1 MRNNAAAGDG
11 LACDGSPPGDRQSHS
26 RACSEY
32 PGGVL
37 AVVPQPV
44 TVRVPAKVNLHLAV
58 GDLRWDGYHELVSVF
73 QALSVID
80 EVTVAATDAPG
91 VQVYG
96 EGAGAVPTDRR
107 NLAWRAVLALAEHAG
122 RKPEVRVVL
131 RKSIPVAGGMA
142 GGSADAA
149 GALVGL
155 AALWRLDI
163 SREELAG
170 LAAGLG
176 SDVPFALH
184 GGTALGTGRGE
195 SLVPV
200 LARHTF
206 HWVIALDRR
215 GLSTADVYRELDRL
229 RAQGSPPQGSSLPG
243 SSLPGSSLPGPSL
256 PRLGGVEPL
265 LEALASGDPRQ
276 LALLLGNDLQAAA
289 VSLRPGLRRTLRAGV
304 EAGAQAGM
312 VSGSGPTCAFLC
324 IDADAAVRVAAELAG
339 AGVCRT
345 VRVASGPVPGA
356 RVVEEPRPVPPP
368 EPLAHA

>member
-1 MRNNAAAGDG
+1 M
-11 LACDGSPPGDRQSHS
+11 
-26 RACSEY
+26 
-32 PGGVL
+32 
-37 AVVPQPV
+37 PQPV

-80 EVTVAATDAPG
+80 EVTVAATDEPG

-96 EGAGAVPTDRR
+96 EGAGTVPTDGR

-155 AALWRLDI
+155 AGLWRLDV

-215 GLSTADVYRELDRL
+215 GLLTADVYRELDRL
-229 RAQGSPPQGSSLPG
+229 RAQSSPP
-243 SSLPGSSLPGPSL
+243 PGPSL

-289 VSLRPGLRRTLRAGV
+289 VSLRPALRRTLRAGV
-304 EAGAQAGM
+304 EAGALAGM

-324 IDADAAVRVAAELAG
+324 VDADAAVRVAAELAG

-368 EPLAHA
+368 EPLARA

>member
-1 MRNNAAAGDG
+1 VA
-11 LACDGSPPGDRQSHS
+11 
-26 RACSEY
+26 
-32 PGGVL
+32 VL

-58 GDLRWDGYHELVSVF
+58 GSVRADGYHELVSVF
-73 QALSVID
+73 QALSMID
-80 EVTVAATDAPG
+80 EVTVAATDEPG

-96 EGAGAVPTDRR
+96 EGAGTVPTDQR
-107 NLAWRAVLALAEHAG
+107 NLAWRAVLLLAEHVG
-122 RKPEVRVVL
+122 RQPAVRVVL
-131 RKSIPVAGGMA
+131 RKAIPVAGGMA

-149 GALVGL
+149 GTLMALAG
-155 AALWRLDI
+155 LWRLDL

-170 LAAGLG
+170 LAARLG
-176 SDVPFALH
+176 SDVPFALW

-206 HWVIALDRR
+206 HWVIALDHR
-215 GLSTADVYRELDRL
+215 GLITADVYRELDRL
-229 RAQGSPPQGSSLPG
+229 RAQVSPPQ
-243 SSLPGSSLPGPSL
+243 
-256 PRLGGVEPL
+256 RLGDAEPL
-265 LEALASGDPRQ
+265 LEALASGEPRR

-289 VSLRPGLRRTLRAGV
+289 VSLRPTLRRTLRAGV
-304 EAGAQAGM
+304 DAGALTGI

-324 IDADAAVRVAAELAG
+324 TGADAAVRVAAELAG

-356 RVVEEPRPVPPP
+356 RIVEDSRPVPPP
-368 EPLAHA
+368 EPLARA